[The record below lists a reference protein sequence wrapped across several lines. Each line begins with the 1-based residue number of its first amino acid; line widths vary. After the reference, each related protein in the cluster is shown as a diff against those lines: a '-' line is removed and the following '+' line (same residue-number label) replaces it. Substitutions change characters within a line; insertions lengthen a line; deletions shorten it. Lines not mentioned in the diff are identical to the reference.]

1 MFVGCFKIG
10 RGAIKV
16 QLGLPG
22 LSFTSYKGFQ
32 GDIKR
37 SDGLELASVFSTQ
50 ADPMDRIL
58 VVGSK
63 SRFNSWLA
71 RNDLTKLQKTLR
83 LRID

>member
-22 LSFTSYKGFQ
+22 LSFMSYQGFQ
-32 GDIKR
+32 DDIKR
-37 SDGLELASVFSTQ
+37 SDGLEPASVISTQ

-58 VVGSK
+58 AVDSK

-71 RNDLTKLQKTLR
+71 RNDLTKLQKTLW